1 MKTIIR
7 AIILFGSLLELC
19 VAIGCKQ
26 FTADID
32 EYLNYWSSEAFI
44 KSSII
49 ETQVQTD
56 VTGVASVASDKDVT
70 VTLKLQNPQSF
81 RFVMP
86 SASETRNIVN
96 FLHFTGTKPQVG
108 IDYELKQT
116 AEDTLQFIYKAGFLK
131 KYEWGEQ
138 DLSSVITLYADDGRL
153 FNNPFTLNIKSNTPP
168 AKPCFTVAKT
178 RSTPA
183 YYVLCFS
190 VPGMDKQAPG
200 GLVHKDIT
208 HIEVNGTSYAFSVNE
223 AQRTFVKPEDGAF
236 ITASEVKKLSE
247 PEADELPTSSWVLYY
262 KTDVEVKDG
271 SAKKGYT
278 VHLADAKGLISEILN
293 ANTKPNKAETE
304 TIRITK
310 GEQLIGLSG
319 DGSSE
324 GTAFVIKAEPDT
336 PEAMLEVKSMT
347 AAATVHCTVTDT
359 SSALSMQ
366 YDGNPVT
373 VPLPLNGENEKPYKL
388 EYYTDGTD
396 FSATP
401 VKTVYYKVIR
411 AYTVSFNA
419 NSGSYSGGSD
429 TVSKVVLHGA
439 TVYEPDPL
447 PEKAGYTVDGWY
459 QTSDCSGPAWNF
471 ATSTVTDNMTLYA
484 NWSLAEITIN
494 DTDPNAWLLLKQKV
508 EDQAAPSV
516 IIINGTITAPSSNQ
530 HIKVSRTVTIKG
542 QTGKTIDKLDANNRT
557 HIFEI
562 SGNGKL
568 TLEKLTLQNG
578 KNKNG
583 AGLGGAIYCA
593 GAELTVIDSSIQTC
607 TAKRG
612 AGIYAKEVTT
622 GSGDS
627 GSSIILT
634 NTNIQGCTATEEGGG
649 IYYQK
654 SMLKMHGCI
663 IGGDST
669 ALGNKA
675 TAGGGIYFKDCTG
688 FELTGGA
695 VKNNTVTNGNGG
707 GLDFAAFSL
716 SEPAEYV
723 ISGCTISAN
732 SIAITD
738 TIRQYSGGGIAIMNI
753 KIKLTITDC
762 TIEGNTIEGNTIQGT
777 ADKEPQGAG
786 IWLGNAAD
794 CTIERTEIKDNKA
807 YQTGSPTTPLG
818 TGGGLWISG
827 GILNIKSGTK
837 IDSNAAKKGRG
848 LYIFAQNNILS
859 TVTMSGTAK
868 INENND
874 VFLGK
879 NLLYPS
885 KNAAITIADALD
897 PEGGIAACLT
907 PEVYP
912 EPAHP
917 DIQVLKEATPA
928 LISGNHS
935 KFTVTKQTIPI
946 LKEWKVD
953 TDGKLKPKP

>member
-96 FLHFTGTKPQVG
+96 FLHFTGTKPQAG

-208 HIEVNGTSYAFSVNE
+208 HIEVNGTSYTFSVNE

-278 VHLADAKGLISEILN
+278 VHLADAKGLISEVLN

-347 AAATVHCTVTDT
+347 TAATVHCTVTDT

-373 VPLPLNGENEKPYKL
+373 VPLPLNGENEKTYKL

-429 TVSKVVLHGA
+429 TVSEVVLHGA

-494 DTDPNAWLLLKQKV
+494 NTDPNAWLLLKQKV

-578 KNKNG
+578 KNS

-607 TAKRG
+607 TAKR
-612 AGIYAKEVTT
+612 
-622 GSGDS
+622 D
-627 GSSIILT
+627 
-634 NTNIQGCTATEEGGG
+634 
-649 IYYQK
+649 
-654 SMLKMHGCI
+654 
-663 IGGDST
+663 
-669 ALGNKA
+669 
-675 TAGGGIYFKDCTG
+675 
-688 FELTGGA
+688 
-695 VKNNTVTNGNGG
+695 GG

-762 TIEGNTIEGNTIQGT
+762 TIEGNTIQGT

-794 CTIERTEIKDNKA
+794 CTIERTEIKDNKT